1 MWKTFI
7 VATVTGLLMQP
18 ADAACRCSL
27 NENHLSKFST
37 FIPCSSLLWE
47 DFKTISCSDCTY
59 WLSSGNSPNLLFL
72 VRLIQVCCGNASTL
86 KTAFLTMDVACPG
99 PDLQVVFKLRFHNT
113 YNLQTSEVMSLM
125 PSTEFQI

>member
-7 VATVTGLLMQP
+7 VATVTGLQMQP

-27 NENHLSKFST
+27 NENHDVNHLSKFST
-37 FIPCSSLLWE
+37 FIPCS
-47 DFKTISCSDCTY
+47 KTISCSDCTY
-59 WLSSGNSPNLLFL
+59 WLSSGNSPNLHFL
-72 VRLIQVCCGNASTL
+72 VRLIQVCCRNAPTL
-86 KTAFLTMDVACPG
+86 KTAFLTMDIACPD